1 MGCGNANL
9 VTIVNL
15 DVNTALVIAVFVLL
29 LVISVGSVV
38 SSCMSVSS
46 SLADFHT
53 SPLGSRIDEGIHD
66 V

>member
-1 MGCGNANL
+1 MVCENANPT
-9 VTIVNL
+9 TIVNL

-46 SLADFHT
+46 SLADFHP